1 MGFHPTPRK
10 GFTLDP
16 RKLRFLL
23 VNLYINQGGIRMPKR
38 WIPFGIA
45 CIITAFIM
53 GLNWGASSEF
63 EHITVMAEQRR
74 LNTTI
79 AVVNTDTGVLINGNR
94 YNYSAAIIETLSDD
108 FTLVSPAMAQTG
120 FANGTY
126 GAVVIF
132 PPDVSSRILTFNAT
146 QPERV
151 QLEFQI
157 NSQLPERD
165 YLDTHIAISALQLS
179 INTTL
184 ANTYVSSIFRQFHE
198 AQDQVYGIFQNNL
211 AGLMALDIITLGE
224 FTSQLDLDDLP
235 QLHLDLHQ
243 LDTEFYLGSVIH
255 FASNIAGWYLD
266 SYERASEQFLWMRE
280 GWFELIE
287 DFPEQQDEWL
297 ERLMEWTNYSVEFG
311 ELLEIYS
318 AYVRAHEDALSEWHL
333 ESVDWHEELERFHE
347 YVTNWHET
355 STNWFE
361 EAERWHEE
369 YMSYLEAV
377 REFAEA
383 VKDYHAEL
391 VDNITPLMN
400 DIEDWKELLKLYEQE
415 LYDIFYELSR
425 IVYEYNTQFDLSNLF
440 REHLLGWSDEL
451 YDHQNDIED
460 WFCETSGYLYEWH
473 FYLDGVH
480 KRLDP
485 LLSSLDEI
493 LADSGFLP
501 PPNQF
506 QNLYTG
512 LQASLNNLGP
522 PNLTPDLWNIPQP
535 PDIQGFP
542 NLSFTQHPN
551 YWNTWIV
558 SGDPFAAIMYA
569 NSAWQTA
576 LYNHYFSEFVR
587 SYSGLMGWFDDLE
600 DFHDDVSYWF
610 DEMSTWHGQLQGF
623 AVRLDFD
630 ELPGLPVPFVWE
642 PMDRDAL
649 VEPDFDYHNYIFR
662 IYHEEWD
669 YEISAPPP
677 YEGAEIAAAFDVE
690 FPLSGDAITEASD
703 IDGPL
708 EFVGPDIPDVLEGHD
723 RLTADQP
730 LSPLIGPP
738 PRPDGFWSSLN
749 FMYSQISSF
758 YVEDFLSYD
767 IHARVDDAIQAYG
780 TFLESLRAELN
791 HMFGDNVALMHDV
804 HAEYNFHLEG
814 WRWAALAAQAYEQ
827 RRLQYAIGEFGEIK
841 GGHNDNTVRRLNEF
855 AVMMPESRISAG
867 VNQSLVDFTVA
878 PFELTRLDARY
889 ENPFVHS
896 VEQTRA
902 DTYRRFQMIALIIL
916 ALIFLATLASTIISH
931 QNKKK
936 KVRRLLS

>member
-1 MGFHPTPRK
+1 
-10 GFTLDP
+10 
-16 RKLRFLL
+16 
-23 VNLYINQGGIRMPKR
+23 MPKR
-38 WIPFGIA
+38 WIPFVIA

-79 AVVNTDTGVLINGNR
+79 AVVNADTGVMINGHR
-94 YNYSAAIIETLSDD
+94 YNYSAAIIDTLSDD

-157 NSQLPERD
+157 NSLLPERD

-198 AQDQVYGIFQNNL
+198 AQDQVYGIFQNNM
-211 AGLMALDIITLGE
+211 AGLMALDIVTLGD
-224 FTSQLDLDDLP
+224 FTALLDLEDLP

-287 DFPEQQDEWL
+287 DFPDQQDEWL

-318 AYVRAHEDALSEWHL
+318 AYVRAHEDALNEWHL
-333 ESVDWHEELERFHE
+333 ESVDWHEELERFHD
-347 YVTNWHET
+347 YVTRWHET
-355 STNWFE
+355 STNWFD
-361 EAERWHEE
+361 EAERWHAE
-369 YMSYLEAV
+369 YVSYLEAV
-377 REFAEA
+377 REFADA
-383 VKDYHAEL
+383 VKDYYAEL

-400 DIEDWKELLKLYEQE
+400 DLEQWKGLLEDYYAE
-415 LYDIFYELSR
+415 LYRIFEKLED
-425 IVYEYNTQFDLSNLF
+425 IVYEYNNQFDLSNRF
-440 REHLLGWSDEL
+440 REHLLDWSEVL
-451 YDHQNDIED
+451 YDHQMDIED
-460 WFCETSGYLYEWH
+460 WLFDTSGYIYGWH
-473 FYLDGVH
+473 VGLETVHGKLDGFLTVFDGIVGQSDNLPSPSDFD
-480 KRLDP
+480 RFSELSAQ
-485 LLSSLDEI
+485 LSSIMPANIMPDFSGISSPPAVPQSDDPMALSAWRQNAIAWQGNVAYLYLGEFANSFGRMVDWHEDLGDFNNELAGWLDEI
-493 LADSGFLP
+493 SGLHR
-501 PPNQF
+501 QF
-506 QNLYTG
+506 QTFAGG
-512 LQASLNNLGP
+512 LTFN
-522 PNLTPDLWNIPQP
+522 
-535 PDIQGFP
+535 
-542 NLSFTQHPN
+542 
-551 YWNTWIV
+551 
-558 SGDPFAAIMYA
+558 
-569 NSAWQTA
+569 
-576 LYNHYFSEFVR
+576 
-587 SYSGLMGWFDDLE
+587 
-600 DFHDDVSYWF
+600 
-610 DEMSTWHGQLQGF
+610 
-623 AVRLDFD
+623 
-630 ELPGLPVPFVWE
+630 ELPSLPEPFVWE
-642 PMDRDAL
+642 PLTLEPL
-649 VEPDFDYHNYIFR
+649 VEPPFDYHNYIDR
-662 IYHEEWD
+662 IYHDEWD
-669 YEISAPPP
+669 YYIPKPPE
-677 YEGAEIAAAFDVE
+677 YEGTLIIDAFNVE

-708 EFVGPDIPDVLEGHD
+708 EFVGPEMPDVVEGHN
-723 RLTADQP
+723 RMTAEQP
-730 LSPLIGPP
+730 LSPIIGPP

-749 FMYSQISSF
+749 FMNSQLSSF
-758 YVEDFLSYD
+758 YVENFLSHD

-780 TFLESLRAELN
+780 LFLESLRGELN
-791 HMFGDNVALMHDV
+791 HMFGDNILLMHDI

-827 RRLQYAIGEFGEIK
+827 RRLGYAIDEFGEIK
-841 GGHNDNTVRRLNEF
+841 GGHNENTVRRLNEF
-855 AVMMPESRISAG
+855 AGMMPESRISAG

-889 ENPFVHS
+889 ENPFELTRLDARYENPFVHS

-902 DTYRRFQMIALIIL
+902 DTYRRFQTIALIIL

-931 QNKKK
+931 QSKNK
-936 KVRRLLS
+936 KVRRTLS